1 MATKMIFVNLPVK
14 NLKKSTDFFTQ
25 LDFTFNAQFT
35 DEKAACMVV
44 SNEIY
49 VMLLTEPFFKTFISK
64 EVADANKT
72 AEVIVSFSVD
82 SKQQVDEVITKA
94 RNAGATTPR
103 SGQDYGFMYQHGFQ
117 DPDGHLW
124 EYFYMDPKAVQG

>member
-1 MATKMIFVNLPVK
+1 MSKQIFVNLPVRD
-14 NLKKSTDFFTQ
+14 LEKSKAFFSSIGYS
-25 LDFTFNAQFT
+25 FNAQFT
-35 DEKAACMVV
+35 DEKAACIVV

-64 EVADANKT
+64 EVADATKT

-103 SGQDYGFMYQHGFQ
+103 SAQDYGFMYQHGFQ

-124 EYFYMDPKAVQG
+124 DFVWMDPSAISA

>member
-1 MATKMIFVNLPVK
+1 MPKQIFVNLPVK
-14 NLKKSTDFFTQ
+14 NLEKTKAFFSSIGYS
-25 LDFTFNAQFT
+25 FNAQFT
-35 DEKAACMVV
+35 DEKAACMVI

-72 AEVIVSFSVD
+72 TEVIISLSAD
-82 SKQQVDEVITKA
+82 SKQHVDEIIGKA
-94 RNAGATTPR
+94 VNAGAITPR
-103 SGQDYGFMYQHGFQ
+103 AAQDYGFMYQHGFQ

-124 EYFYMDPKAVQG
+124 EYVYMDPSAVQG